1 MGDLVAQAEVG
12 SVHETGFDGEATHKV
27 TFLGDVAT
35 TLLEKLTFSIHVCNR
50 IEDYVN
56 LNMTS

>member
-35 TLLEKLTFSIHVCNR
+35 TLLEKNDFSIHVINCFS
-50 IEDYVN
+50 DYM
-56 LNMTS
+56 LLK